1 MPDLPLAGRGIAI
14 TRPVD
19 QAADLTKGI
28 LQAGGNPISFPLL
41 AIAPLENYA
50 TFDHVIETL
59 LTCDWIVFISSNA
72 VQQGMPRIAARFP
85 QQPSDLRFAAIGP
98 ATALELARYGVDQ
111 VLTPTARFD
120 SESLLA
126 CPEFKDMRQQ
136 RIVIVRGVGGRELLA
151 ETLRERGA
159 EVAFAECYRR
169 VNPQHDAGKLPELW
183 QNDRLHAM
191 VVTSSE
197 ALRNLLQLAPE
208 ASWVRNILICV
219 NHARIAETARQSG
232 LKVALADAPG
242 DAAMLQCLIHHL
254 QDRTAL

>member
-59 LTCDWIVFISSNA
+59 PTCDWIVFISSNA

-85 QQPSDLRFAAIGP
+85 QLPAGLRFAAIGP
-98 ATALELARYGVDQ
+98 ATAQELARYGVDQ
-111 VLTPTARFD
+111 VLTPTTRFD

-126 CPEFKDMRQQ
+126 YPEFKDMRQQ
-136 RIVIVRGVGGRELLA
+136 RVVIVRGVGGRELLA

-208 ASWVRNILICV
+208 ASWIRNILICV